1 MTKIGLYIAF
11 FGVGSMILN
20 SFGYEFKILMWMG
33 EGYGIRI
40 GIIALGL
47 ILAFIGYKYVDKKEE
62 TPAVAEPKV
71 NTSNTSNTSNTETST
86 EETESAE
93 KE

>member
-62 TPAVAEPKV
+62 TPAVAEPKM
-71 NTSNTSNTSNTETST
+71 NTSNTSNTETST